1 MNFQAVSV
9 IALGAIALYVALHH
23 LLYYTLLRDR
33 REFLSFALSCLT
45 IAYYDFASVRLYLSV
60 SPEEGHL
67 WQVQQYAALAA
78 ASIFL
83 LMFVSDLIKRTS
95 RRWDYLFTAYWML
108 QLVLLNVC
116 KHDLICTGLPSV
128 KQVMQFGN
136 MMVYYEMQPGL
147 LVNIQTMVGI
157 IALVY
162 LLFSLGRA
170 YKPENR
176 NQIIAVLI
184 GMLVLAA
191 GVANDS
197 AVSSGLYNF
206 YYCIEFSY
214 LFLIL
219 SMAYSLADM
228 HFRAIRDQRDSEAK
242 YRTLLETANDAA
254 FIADFETG
262 ALLEVNRRAEQ
273 LVGRPRTELIGQ
285 PHTILHP
292 QEHAEHYRALFFDHA
307 RKGGMLGSNLYV
319 VHHDGRWIPVEISA
333 SRTTLGNRVVVQG
346 LFRDISER
354 VRTEVEL
361 HRLAAAIN
369 AAAESIVITD
379 ERGLI
384 VYVNPCFERMT
395 GYSRAEVTG
404 KKPSIVG
411 SGKHDKAF
419 FQNMW
424 ATIAS
429 GQVWQG
435 RFTNRRKDGSL
446 FEEDAV
452 ISPVKDA
459 NGRIVNYVAVKRDVT
474 QELALE
480 TQLRHSQKME
490 AVGRLAGGIAHDFT
504 NMLVVILNNAQFA
517 RKKLPPDSEA
527 SEHMKRIIE
536 AAERS
541 GALTTEL
548 MAFAHQKPLSL
559 HVMDVNKALR
569 GTEDMLRR
577 TIDSRINLHL
587 LPVHEAHIVEV
598 DPSQLEQALIHLA
611 INACEAMPDGGH
623 LTIVTE
629 TASMARGD
637 FIQLPIGASRQDR
650 ETTDYALLSISDNG
664 IGMNEDLQTHLF
676 EPFFTTKGKG
686 KSSGL
691 GLSTSYA
698 IVKNHHGYITCYS
711 MPGKG
716 TCFRIYLPLL
726 EPPPHYA
733 GGVPAGKETILVVE
747 GNGVSRTYLVK
758 LLQELGYS
766 VYEAE
771 DDAQA
776 RDVLDRPDIRLD
788 LLIVNMVLPR
798 LDGRQLAREAM
809 NRRPGL
815 RVLLSSGFPRAH
827 LVACGDVQEKDNILS
842 LPTTRG
848 NVGRVVRA
856 ALAG

>member
-1 MNFQAVSV
+1 MNFQAVLV

-23 LLYYTLLRDR
+23 LLYYILLRDR
-33 REFLSFALSCLT
+33 KEFLSFALTCLA
-45 IAYYDFASVRLYLSV
+45 IVYYDFACARLYLSV
-60 SPEEGHL
+60 TPEGGRL
-67 WQVQQYAALAA
+67 WQVQQFAALAA
-78 ASIFL
+78 AGIFL
-83 LMFVSDLIKRTS
+83 LMFVSHLIKRAS
-95 RRWDYLFTAYWML
+95 RRWDYIFTAYWIV
-108 QLVLLNVC
+108 QLVLLNVAD
-116 KHDLICTGLPSV
+116 HSLICTELPSV
-128 KQVMQFGN
+128 KHVMRFGS
-136 MMVYYEMQPGL
+136 MMVYYEMQPGI
-147 LVNIQTMVGI
+147 LVNIQTIVGI

-162 LLFSLGRA
+162 ILFSLGKA

-176 NQIIAVLI
+176 NQILPVLV
-184 GMLVLAA
+184 GMLVFAA

-197 AVSSGLYNF
+197 AVSSGFYDF

-214 LFLIL
+214 LFLVL
-219 SMAYSLADM
+219 SMAFSLADL
-228 HFRAIRDQRDSEAK
+228 HLSAVRAQRDSEAK
-242 YRTLLETANDAA
+242 YRALLETANDAA

-262 ALLEVNRRAEQ
+262 LLLEVNRRAEQ

-292 QEHAEHYRALFFDHA
+292 QEHADHYRSLFFDNA
-307 RKGGMLGSNLYV
+307 RKGGMIGGDLYV
-319 VHHDGRWIPVEISA
+319 VHRDGRWIPVEISA
-333 SRTTLGNRVVVQG
+333 SRTTLGSRIVVQG
-346 LFRDISER
+346 LFRDVSER

-379 ERGLI
+379 EKGLI

-404 KKPSIVG
+404 KEPSVVG
-411 SGKHDKAF
+411 SGKHEKAF

-459 NGRIVNYVAVKRDVT
+459 SGRIVNYVAVKRDVT

-480 TQLRHSQKME
+480 NQLRHSQKME

-527 SEHMKRIIE
+527 AEHIKRVIE

-541 GALTTEL
+541 GVLTGEL

-559 HVMDVNKALR
+559 HVVDLNKTLR

-577 TIDSRINLHL
+577 TIDRKISFHL
-587 LPVHEAHIVEV
+587 SPSHESHIVEI

-611 INACEAMPDGGH
+611 INACDAMPDGGH

-629 TASMARGD
+629 TASMTRGD
-637 FIQLPIGASRQDR
+637 FIQLPNGIRRLER
-650 ETTDYALLSISDNG
+650 ETTDYALLSLSDNG
-664 IGMNEDLQTHLF
+664 IGMNEDQQSHLF
-676 EPFFTTKGKG
+676 EPFFTTKGRG
-686 KSSGL
+686 QSSGL
-691 GLSTSYA
+691 GLSTTYA

-711 MPGKG
+711 VPGKG
-716 TCFRIYLPLL
+716 SCLRIFLPLL

-733 GGVPAGKETILVVE
+733 AGVPAGKETILVVE
-747 GNGVSRTYLVK
+747 GNSLSRTYLVK

-771 DDAQA
+771 DDLQA
-776 RDVLDRPDIRLD
+776 RDILQRTGTSID
-788 LLIVNMVLPR
+788 LLMANVILPR
-798 LDGRQLAREAM
+798 LDGRQLVLEALSRRE
-809 NRRPGL
+809 GL
-815 RVLLSSGFPRAH
+815 RVLLLSGFPQAH
-827 LVACGDVQEKDNILS
+827 LTACGDVRETDHVLS
-842 LPTTRG
+842 LPSTRG
-848 NVGRVVRA
+848 NVGRAVRA
-856 ALAG
+856 ALS